1 MFHWMNKTRMIG
13 VLLLGLLL
21 MPTLSMTIMAQDDT
35 AANEVE
41 LVGLIEALDMD
52 SITVNGQRIL
62 VAAAEINT
70 PLQLGAAVKVEAQ
83 VQADLSIRARQ
94 INAITGE
101 DNDDMLPGEIEIT
114 GLLSAFDDSTMT
126 IAGLIIDVRGAE
138 IKAGVLV
145 GEVVRVHASL
155 QVNNQLQAREVERY
169 AGHDDD
175 DSSLNDN
182 AADDNANTNDNS
194 NDNFDDDNSSLNDN
208 MAFTQGEFELR
219 GTLTSVGDGF
229 VVVQGQNI
237 STIGAEIKGTLTVG
251 AMVKV
256 HLAVV
261 NGALVAR
268 EVEMAVRARQGDDDD
283 GGDDDNANSNDN
295 AVVPANC
302 VVSQPA
308 GWTTYTVQSGD
319 TLSGI
324 AQRGGS
330 SVAELALANCIT
342 DARFIVVG
350 ATLFVP
356 RPVAPALTNQDGSDD
371 DDDRG
376 SSSNN
381 DDDDRGSSSN
391 NDDDDGGGSSSNDND
406 DDNGSGSDDNHD
418 NDSSGSGSNDNDDD
432 NGSSSNDNDDD
443 DGGSDDDDD
452 DGDDD

>member
-138 IKAGVLV
+138 IKAGVVV

-219 GTLTSVGDGF
+219 GTLTSIGADF
-229 VVVQGQNI
+229 IVVQGQNI
-237 STIGAEIKGTLTVG
+237 STVGAEIKGTLTLG

-256 HLAVV
+256 HLSLV
-261 NGALVAR
+261 NGAWVAR
-268 EVEMAVRARQGDDDD
+268 EVEMAVRTREDDDD
-283 GGDDDNANSNDN
+283 DRDDDDSV
-295 AVVPANC
+295 VVPANC

-308 GWTTYTVQSGD
+308 GWTTYTIQAGD

-324 AQRGGS
+324 AQRSGS
-330 SVAELALANCIT
+330 TVAELALANCIT

-350 ATLFVP
+350 MTLFVP
-356 RPVAPALTNQDGSDD
+356 HPVAPALTNQDGSDD

-376 SSSNN
+376 S
-381 DDDDRGSSSN
+381 G
-391 NDDDDGGGSSSNDND
+391 SNDND

-432 NGSSSNDNDDD
+432 NGDDD

-452 DGDDD
+452 DGDDDDGGDD